1 MLVETKLL
9 CLDDIQQSI
18 STGKGGYSHQSSPK
32 NSLTDFSL
40 ISSTTLSLMQV
51 TELHGTCPYN
61 SIYGEKL
68 LFSDHGQ
75 ITEVMR
81 VGQQV
86 IPPEGTDEQVPDF

>member
-1 MLVETKLL
+1 
-9 CLDDIQQSI
+9 
-18 STGKGGYSHQSSPK
+18 
-32 NSLTDFSL
+32 
-40 ISSTTLSLMQV
+40 MQV

-68 LFSDHGQ
+68 LFSDDGQ

-86 IPPEGTDEQVPDF
+86 IPPEETDEQAPDF

>member
-1 MLVETKLL
+1 
-9 CLDDIQQSI
+9 
-18 STGKGGYSHQSSPK
+18 
-32 NSLTDFSL
+32 
-40 ISSTTLSLMQV
+40 MQV

-86 IPPEGTDEQVPDF
+86 IPPEETDEQAPDF